1 MKKLLFVLLVTTSTL
16 TGCASFI
23 ETKRASYDNINTGI
37 SYYLP
42 KRVHRL
48 IVTAENLNAKKE
60 EEKFKEAKDNF
71 LIVNKEAKQLEAK
84 MKNLK
89 SIAANTPGDGKAKK
103 KAVEAAQT
111 AEGIYLAAKEIADK
125 AKNDMEIAKN
135 RYDQAK
141 AEKDS
146 EPCNYFIAMS
156 ITPQALEPDT
166 QHPFLL
172 KLNNSPLR
180 DDELKIKTTQSGLLT
195 STDAISSDRTG
206 DIAVE
211 IAKTVAMFGVGGF
224 PTLVQPSVRPFS
236 MVTGVD
242 KKAIGESMNLMKKCY
257 PSTMKHDEIVD
268 FGSSGNIPIVFR
280 DSSGFAVNENLYF
293 LPPDL
298 KMKIVIPV
306 SAKDLKSIYETDEGL
321 KENSY
326 PLKGHYGILY
336 RRDTTYLTNLWATID
351 GVDTIVTSEQISMPN
366 LSPVTLVPFEYLS
379 LVTTKNNAAFENG
392 MLVSYDTNQ
401 PSSAL
406 ALANLPARVAEG
418 YINALTN
425 FLQLKF
431 NYSSKAIDAVSKEK
445 ELADLL
451 NTIKKQVTP

>member
-1 MKKLLFVLLVTTSTL
+1 MRKLLLVLLVTTSTL

-23 ETKRASYDNINTGI
+23 QTKKADFGIVNTGI

-42 KRVHRL
+42 KRTHRL
-48 IVTAENLNAKKE
+48 VVTAENLNAEKE
-60 EEKFKEAKDNF
+60 NEKFEEAKDNF
-71 LIVNKEAKQLEAK
+71 LKANTEAKQLEAK

-89 SIAANTPGDGKAKK
+89 STAANTPGDGKAKQ

-125 AKNDMEIAKN
+125 AKNDMETAKN
-135 RYDQAK
+135 RYDQVK

-146 EPCNYFIAMS
+146 KQCNYYIEMS
-156 ITPQALEPDT
+156 ITPLALEPDT
-166 QHPFLL
+166 QYPFLL

-211 IAKTVAMFGVGGF
+211 IAKAVAMFGMGGF
-224 PTLVQPSVRPFS
+224 PIHTKIVPQTYSSLAQPEEGTV
-236 MVTGVD
+236 
-242 KKAIGESMNLMKKCY
+242 CY
-257 PSTMKHDEIVD
+257 SSIMKHDEIVD
-268 FGSSGNIPIVFR
+268 LSSAINNSIPINFKDNRGILVKEKKAENNKKY
-280 DSSGFAVNENLYF
+280 AV
-293 LPPDL
+293 PDL
-298 KMKIVIPV
+298 KIMIGIDSSKT
-306 SAKDLKSIYETDEGL
+306 AKLESIYNADEGL
-321 KENSY
+321 KGGSY

-336 RRDTTYLTNLWATID
+336 RRDATYLVNLKDKETI
-351 GVDTIVTSEQISMPN
+351 IASEQISMPN

-431 NYSSKAIDAVSKEK
+431 NYSSKAIDAVNKEK
-445 ELADLL
+445 ELSDLL